1 VNIALIVRDIR
12 ARVRVKKYMLHTL
25 AVMFAI
31 SGGDM
36 LTELKAALGG

>member
-1 VNIALIVRDIR
+1 VNIAFVVRDIR

-25 AVMFAI
+25 AVMLAI
-31 SGGDM
+31 SSGDM